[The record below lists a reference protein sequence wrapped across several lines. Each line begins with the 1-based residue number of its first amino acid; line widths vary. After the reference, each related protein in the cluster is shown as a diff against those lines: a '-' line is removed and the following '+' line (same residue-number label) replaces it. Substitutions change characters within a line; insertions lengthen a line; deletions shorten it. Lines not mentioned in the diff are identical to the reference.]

1 MGIFAG
7 APCDTRESLD
17 MKRLGAL
24 FILTLLVLLFPGSP
38 DKTALEE
45 MSIGLILGIDLDA
58 NDELEFYYTAPVFNK
73 EARIKT
79 EKYETKEPSLRASRI
94 KTDTKTSSLVT
105 GGKFQICLLGSRLL
119 EHEDW
124 FTLFDV
130 FYRDSKFAAS
140 TKIVAVDGPV
150 SEIMNTVMKDKPPL
164 PQFLT
169 KLIET
174 ADRRNITVKTTLQ
187 QLHRQMFEK
196 GLTPALA
203 YIDKNNH
210 IEVIG
215 SALLSERGKLM
226 KSLDPEENKLL
237 RVLQRRNKKE
247 IAFIVDIP
255 GEEQKG
261 VIDTGKLSI
270 LPDSIKTDIKCSHDG
285 GKFRFDI
292 KVNLVG
298 ALSERLFAFENRR
311 RGGEL
316 DRKIGEQLQ
325 KQLESLLDKFKKSGI
340 DPVGFGLYARAYQ
353 YEAWKQV
360 QDDWGKAFAEA
371 ETEVSVTVK
380 TRNMGSVK

>member
-1 MGIFAG
+1 
-7 APCDTRESLD
+7 
-17 MKRLGAL
+17 MKRLGTL
-24 FILTLLVLLFPGSP
+24 FILTLLVFLFPGSP
-38 DKTALEE
+38 DKTDLEE

-58 NDELEFYYTAPVFNK
+58 NDELVFYYSAPVFSK
-73 EARIKT
+73 EARKKT
-79 EKYETKEPSLRASRI
+79 EEHDAKNSSVRASRL
-94 KTDTKTSSLVT
+94 KADTKTSSMIT
-105 GGKFQICLLGSRLL
+105 GGKFQVCLLGSRLL
-119 EHEDW
+119 AHEDW

-130 FYRDSKFAAS
+130 FYRDAKFAVN

-150 SEIMNTVMKDKPPL
+150 SEIMSTVMKDKPPL

-169 KLIET
+169 KLIDT
-174 ADRRNITVKTTLQ
+174 ADRRNITVRTTLQ

-196 GLTPALA
+196 GVTPAIA
-203 YIDKNNH
+203 YIEKKNN

-226 KSLDPEENKLL
+226 KQLDQEENKLL

-247 IAFIVDIP
+247 IAFTVDIP
-255 GEEQKG
+255 GEEGKG
-261 VIDTGKLSI
+261 LIDTGKLSI
-270 LPDSIKTDIKCSHDG
+270 LPDSIKTDIKCSYDG
-285 GKFRFDI
+285 AKFRFDI
-292 KVNLVG
+292 KVNFIG

-311 RGGEL
+311 RGEEL

-325 KQLESLLDKFKKSGI
+325 KRFESLLDKFKKSGI

-380 TRNMGSVK
+380 TRNMGSIK